1 MLAFDIETEGLN
13 SREHRIIV
21 ASVYDP
27 DRQVQQT
34 FNFMADPA
42 KFESERD
49 AFLRVLDEAPSL
61 CSFNGVRFDIPF
73 IAAQFNVCPQR
84 QGQWVLKTLDLFE
97 VCKLCFGSSCSL
109 KNLLQANGM
118 EQKSSHGLQAIEWA
132 KQGNWKDVEDYCM
145 KDAMLTHEIS
155 VRCNSNSGSA
165 KENASSRAASPVVV
179 VPLTGWSHPVH
190 FAVCK
195 VSGSI
200 SFC

>member
-13 SREHRIIV
+13 SREHGIIV

-27 DRQVQQT
+27 DRQVQRT

-49 AFLRVLDEAPSL
+49 EFLRVLDEAPSL

-73 IAAQFNVCPQR
+73 IAVRFNVCPKR

-145 KDAMLTHEIS
+145 RDAMLTHQIS
-155 VRCNSNSGSA
+155 VCNNEDSVT
-165 KENASSRAASPVVV
+165 SSTGVVTA
-179 VPLTGWSHPVH
+179 PLTGWSHPVH
-190 FAVCK
+190 IAVCK
-195 VSGSI
+195 VTGSI